1 MTDNQQNFN
10 SLQERNQQVLSDISQ
25 LQDQEKQLYDS
36 LDDVTLSSEQKQQI
50 ITKINEISQIRLNVY
65 AGLKDMYSFYQKDV
79 SASRG
84 TLGQEMSALEIMENE
99 LNEAKRRLNKI
110 QDEKR
115 NKLRLVEINTYYG
128 KRYNAHSKIMKTI
141 VLVCIPLII
150 LAVLANSGLLPPTI
164 YMLLAGIVILIGIVI
179 LGYQLVDLSNRSNMN
194 WDEYNWY
201 FNPESVETSTTTTP
215 ATNPW
220 ATPSLTCVG
229 SQCCYEG
236 STYDETQ
243 NICIP
248 NPLYKQQATT
258 TDTTTSTDTT
268 TDTTTTTTDPATAE
282 GFKSMSRYGYQ
293 QIKPTP
299 INSYVMPSYASLSKF

>member
-110 QDEKR
+110 QDEK
-115 NKLRLVEINTYYG
+115 NKLVFDHCHKMNKFRGY
-128 KRYNAHSKIMKTI
+128 
-141 VLVCIPLII
+141 CC
-150 LAVLANSGLLPPTI
+150 NSC
-164 YMLLAGIVILIGIVI
+164 
-179 LGYQLVDLSNRSNMN
+179 NRSLGVLGDDVEGIINVLNYLLISDPMAIRQ
-194 WDEYNWY
+194 DE
-201 FNPESVETSTTTTP
+201 SGK
-215 ATNPW
+215 
-220 ATPSLTCVG
+220 LHI
-229 SQCCYEG
+229 Q
-236 STYDETQ
+236 
-243 NICIP
+243 
-248 NPLYKQQATT
+248 K
-258 TDTTTSTDTT
+258 
-268 TDTTTTTTDPATAE
+268 
-282 GFKSMSRYGYQ
+282 
-293 QIKPTP
+293 
-299 INSYVMPSYASLSKF
+299 